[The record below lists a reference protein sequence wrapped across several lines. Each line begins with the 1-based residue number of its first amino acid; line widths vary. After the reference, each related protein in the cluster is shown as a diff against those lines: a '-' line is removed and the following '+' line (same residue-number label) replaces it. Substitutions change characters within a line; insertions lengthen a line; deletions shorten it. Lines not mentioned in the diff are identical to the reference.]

1 MMFVRNFEGI
11 ILKVDSNIFLK
22 DKEFYE
28 YLWKLKYNITF
39 EQKEYS
45 FNAKLISYIKGDN
58 FFI

>member
-1 MMFVRNFEGI
+1 MFVRNFEGI
-11 ILKVDSNIFLK
+11 ILKVDSNLFLN